1 MDKTS
6 GNTDKIASSANQ
18 RHARAADGSDDTGTM
33 RRLLIL
39 MACLGCPLFAASSQA
54 EQIVL
59 SPPSSRV
66 ELRIY
71 GMGLLPFDGSF
82 ARFHGLMRY
91 DAASPAKCQVV
102 LEVDPA
108 SLAMSNDSMR
118 EQIIGPDFIDVA
130 QFPQLA
136 FHGGCEGETIA
147 GDLTLHGQTHPF
159 TLDLERSARGMVATG
174 HLRRAEW
181 GITARPLMGGTTIRI
196 RVEIPNPP
204 PGSHT

>member
-1 MDKTS
+1 
-6 GNTDKIASSANQ
+6 
-18 RHARAADGSDDTGTM
+18 M

-39 MACLGCPLFAASSQA
+39 MACLGGSLLASSSQA
-54 EQIVL
+54 QQIVL

-71 GMGLLPFDGSF
+71 GMGLLPFDGNF

-91 DAASPAKCQVV
+91 DAANPNKCQVV
-102 LEVDPA
+102 LEIEPA
-108 SLAMSNDSMR
+108 SLAMSNDSLR
-118 EQIIGPDFIDVA
+118 ELIVGPDFIDVA

-136 FHGGCEGETIA
+136 FHGGCEGDTVA

-159 TLDLERSARGMVATG
+159 TLDLERSTHGMVATG
-174 HLRRAEW
+174 RLRRAEW
-181 GITARPLMGGTTIRI
+181 GLTARPLMGGSTIRI

-204 PGSHT
+204 PGSHI